1 MNHRSASVCGG
12 PGRGVRGVV
21 SGHRGAGRDIIV
33 VSASGHEVVDPI
45 AALLGADTVIA
56 TQVVI
61 TDGRYT
67 GDFAFYAYGEAKAL
81 RIRQLARRARIR
93 AG

>member
-1 MNHRSASVCGG
+1 MKSSFRICTRRPGPWCPGTARQAGASSWSA
-12 PGRGVRGVV
+12 PR
-21 SGHRGAGRDIIV
+21 
-33 VSASGHEVVDPI
+33 GHEVADPI

-56 TQVVI
+56 TQMVI

-67 GDFAFYAYGEAKAL
+67 GDFAFYAYGEAKAV
-81 RIRQLARRARIR
+81 RIRQLAAVRGY